1 MFIGP
6 TTADMQ
12 LTKEILS
19 FQRGVGP
26 GLQYGEVPNC
36 HDQMHGGLG
45 GAGHHGVP
53 LSNGEL
59 SN

>member
-19 FQRGVGP
+19 LFKGA
-26 GLQYGEVPNC
+26 L
-36 HDQMHGGLG
+36 GLG
-45 GAGHHGVP
+45 CNMGKCQIVMIRCT
-53 LSNGEL
+53 ED
-59 SN
+59 